1 MLFNHDLEASLLGGL
16 LLSPELLPQ
25 LGFISPSDF
34 HLPDHERIY
43 SRMLRLHAEGAP
55 IEVIT
60 LKDEAPLAY
69 LVEIQGMVATSAN
82 VLPYAKQVRGLAV
95 RRKLG
100 QIAGELAN
108 RVAGE
113 EPLADLVGWA
123 ERSILSSTATMS
135 PTEGAVSAASL
146 AMAAYQQAER
156 FAEAGG
162 AMLGRPSGLRSLDEV
177 TDGLTDT
184 DLVVIAARPGMG
196 KSALASQLALQ
207 VAEEGSALLFSLEM
221 SKEQMAI
228 RMLAQR
234 SGLNGNGIARGR
246 LSPEE
251 WQKLARASGW
261 LSERR
266 LWVDENGGHS
276 IDSLCSEARRV
287 AAKTGGL
294 NLVVIDYCQLVK
306 GNGSNREQEVS
317 SVSRGAKAL
326 AKELHC
332 PVLLLSQLNRGLE
345 AREDKRPRLS
355 DLRESGA
362 IEQDADEVLFIYR
375 GAVYDQTCDED
386 MAELIVAKNRDG
398 RLGSVAVE
406 WNGAATTFLDR
417 RR

>member
-1 MLFNHDLEASLLGGL
+1 MLYNHDLEASLLGSL

-25 LGFISPSDF
+25 LGFISPADF

-43 SRMLRLHAEGAP
+43 AKMVQLHADQIPVEALNLKSEAP
-55 IEVIT
+55 IS
-60 LKDEAPLAY
+60 Y
-69 LVEIQGMVATSAN
+69 LVELQGLVATSAN
-82 VLPYAKQVRGLAV
+82 TVPYAKQVRALSV

-100 QIAGELAN
+100 EIAGELVH

-113 EPLADLVGWA
+113 ESLQDLVGWA
-123 ERSILSSTATMS
+123 ERSILSATATMG
-135 PTEGAVSAASL
+135 PTDGAVSAAAL

-156 FAEAGG
+156 FAESGG
-162 AMLGRPSGLRSLDEV
+162 AMLGRSTGLRSLDEV

-196 KSALASQLALQ
+196 KSALASQLALK
-207 VAEEGSALLFSLEM
+207 AADDGSALLFSLEM

-228 RMLAQR
+228 RMLSQR
-234 SGLNGNGIARGR
+234 SGVHGNAIARGKMT
-246 LSPEE
+246 PDE
-251 WQKLARASGW
+251 WQRLARASGW

-287 AAKTGGL
+287 AAKAGGL
-294 NLVVIDYCQLVK
+294 NLVVIDYCQLVQ
-306 GNGSNREQEVS
+306 GRGSNREQEVS

-386 MAELIVAKNRDG
+386 MAELIMTKNRDG
-398 RLGSVAVE
+398 RLGTVAVE
-406 WNGAATTFLDR
+406 WDGATTTFADR